1 MAKLVRDRL
10 RVPPGPVQIAD
21 LASDTTPGFRGSKQ
35 QGKQAL
41 SKLGSEL
48 ADLQERLF
56 AEGQTGGRRS
66 LLLVLQGMDTS
77 GKGGTLRHSVGLVDP
92 QGVRIKSFKAPT
104 PEEKRHDFL
113 WRVRRELPPPGY
125 LGIFDR
131 SHYEDV
137 LVVRVHGLVPR
148 ATWSRRYATINRFEA
163 QLAERGTTVVKCFL
177 HISKKEQKR
186 RLRARLEDPTKHWKY
201 NPDDISE
208 RRRWDD
214 YQLAYQD
221 VLEKT
226 NTEAAPWHV
235 VPSDHKWYRNWA
247 ITHLLLEH
255 LRDIDPRWPV
265 GDFDVAAQKAQLASS

>member
-10 RVPPGPVQIAD
+10 RVPTGPVRIAD
-21 LASDTTPGFRGSKQ
+21 LASDSTPGFRGSKQ

-41 SKLGSEL
+41 PKLGSEL

-226 NTEAAPWHV
+226 NTETAPWHV